1 MKGATAILRIL
12 FNNSS
17 VENRT
22 AQICALRGMTSSDI
36 LTRENSLEVLKLS
49 SPADDNVAAKLQKKS
64 AEILSDKDQLK
75 QVSFSSHYF
84 VFVKLSFLGFE
95 QDPTKKDFK

>member
-1 MKGATAILRIL
+1 
-12 FNNSS
+12 
-17 VENRT
+17 
-22 AQICALRGMTSSDI
+22 MTSSDI

-75 QVSFSSHYF
+75 QVRFSSRYF
-84 VFVKLSFLGFE
+84 VLVKFCF
-95 QDPTKKDFK
+95 FRF

>member
-1 MKGATAILRIL
+1 MAILRIL
-12 FNNSS
+12 FNNNSA
-17 VENRT
+17 ENRT

-49 SPADDNVAAKLQKKS
+49 SPSEDNVAVKLQKKS

-75 QVSFSSHYF
+75 QVNF
-84 VFVKLSFLGFE
+84 
-95 QDPTKKDFK
+95 QA

>member
-1 MKGATAILRIL
+1 
-12 FNNSS
+12 
-17 VENRT
+17 
-22 AQICALRGMTSSDI
+22 MTSSDI

-95 QDPTKKDFK
+95 QDPTEKDFK